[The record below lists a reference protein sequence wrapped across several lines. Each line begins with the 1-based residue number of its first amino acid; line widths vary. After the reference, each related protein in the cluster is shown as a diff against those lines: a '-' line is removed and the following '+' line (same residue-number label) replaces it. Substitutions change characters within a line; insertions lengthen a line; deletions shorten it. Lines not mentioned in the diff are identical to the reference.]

1 MSRKPLGIDTD
12 IEKLPFQRLKVPVC
26 QGVVEFQ
33 ALSERYPSYSVCPY
47 LAYKDEEGWNKST
60 SRVYMNQVL
69 PGFLYVPVNI
79 QKDDSAAL
87 IELFSAIRDDQR
99 VVAANITQ
107 PHKSNPILMEE
118 FAQMENR
125 PVNIDTLIRNQ
136 DGKLVPY
143 DLNAPS
149 FMSWY
154 SDEVG
159 SMEGK
164 TIVLVGVGGVG
175 EPISRRLAESNPA
188 QLILVDPNEKS
199 DVIKKLQSL
208 TPALYKPNIQE
219 VGAVRNENGVVVIN
233 AAGKEAAAPDS
244 GLHEWL
250 EQNAVKNGVFVD
262 LRPHLDI
269 EIVEVAKKIGWQSHT
284 GYGMNARN
292 DYSLLMGIAKVM
304 CSTAPSF
311 EEFKT
316 YVASAS

>member
-1 MSRKPLGIDTD
+1 MDTNT
-12 IEKLPFQRLKVPVC
+12 EKLPFQRSKIPVC
-26 QGVVEFQ
+26 QGVTEFQ
-33 ALSERYPSYSVCPY
+33 AMTEQYPSFSVCPY

-69 PGFLYVPVNI
+69 PGFMYIPVNI
-79 QKDDSAAL
+79 EKDDSPAL
-87 IELFSAIRDDQR
+87 IEFFAAIREDQR
-99 VVAANITQ
+99 IVAANITQ

-118 FAQMENR
+118 FSQVEDR
-125 PVNIDTLIRNQ
+125 PENIDTLIRNEN
-136 DGKLVPY
+136 GKLVPY

-159 SMEGK
+159 TMEGK

-188 QLILVDPNEKS
+188 QLILVDPNDKTK
-199 DVIKKLQSL
+199 VVTKLQGI
-208 TPALYKPNIQE
+208 THVLYKPSIQE
-219 VGAVRNENGVVVIN
+219 VGAVTNEMGVVVIN
-233 AAGKEAAAPDS
+233 AAGKEGATANS
-244 GLHEWL
+244 GLQEWL
-250 EQNAVKNGVFVD
+250 EQNASQDGVFVD

-269 EIVEVAKKIGWQSHT
+269 EIVEIAKKLGWQSHT

-304 CSTAPSF
+304 GATAPSF
-311 EEFKT
+311 EEFKKL
-316 YVASAS
+316 VASAS